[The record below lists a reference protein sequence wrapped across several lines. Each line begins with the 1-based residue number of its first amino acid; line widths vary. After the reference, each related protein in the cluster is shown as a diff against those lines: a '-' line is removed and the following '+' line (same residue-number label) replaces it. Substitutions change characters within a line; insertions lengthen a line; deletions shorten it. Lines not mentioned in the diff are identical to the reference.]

1 MNWQGEFIAL
11 PEDKTPVHL
20 RTQGNAAQHW
30 VASSAKIRERLG
42 YREPVALEE
51 AIQRTIE
58 WERENPPAGASF
70 HQFDYV
76 AEDAAA

>member
-1 MNWQGEFIAL
+1 L
-11 PEDKTPVHL
+11 
-20 RTQGNAAQHW
+20 

-51 AIQRTIE
+51 AIQRTIA

-76 AEDAAA
+76 AEDAAD

>member
-1 MNWQGEFIAL
+1 MGEFTAL

-20 RTQGNAAQHW
+20 RNPGNNAQHW

-42 YREPVALEE
+42 YREPIALEE
-51 AIQRTIE
+51 AIQRTIA
-58 WERENPPAGASF
+58 WERENPPTVVSF